1 MSEELSS
8 KKINQSNNYENP
20 LHNREIKIKNNWKS
34 LIYSLPKSIINIL
47 VFCLVTIAFS
57 KNKAWYLIG
66 IVILLDLVFM
76 IIEWNKTFL
85 VISNDEAKYHKG
97 ILSKKTLIIPR
108 KNLKS
113 MDISQNLIEKILGY
127 KVLKIESSAKNAGLE
142 EIKFMFSDKEIEI
155 LKNFAFSGDN
165 EIYDE
170 KLEIAEASLVLNKK
184 EPIENS
190 TCNDTTS
197 EKQYERKF
205 ENKKLILFG
214 FTSFNLF
221 VALIFIFNG
230 IDYLE
235 KIVTVNFLDSF
246 FSRVEQYTLSV
257 GIIVVGFI
265 SLVGILL
272 GLKLIATIYYFIKY
286 YNFTISKSGENIKI
300 KYGLLST
307 KEFSFKED
315 NIKMIKIKS
324 NPIRQLIKKYQ
335 VNLTLKGYSG
345 EGKDR
350 VLLYPLGDLEEVQ
363 NLIEELIPQW
373 KVEGDGEGIKH
384 GRITMIIKPVLV
396 ILFTS
401 VIALLIFK
409 TPWVMLINLLLLIV
423 IPSTILKGKNTDL
436 KVKDNKVRV
445 VTGGFFRTI
454 HILKAR
460 DIQAVSFKD
469 NPIQSN
475 LGVGKIIIDYYSEI
489 VEEVKLPY
497 MKKEFVNEILNESY
511 KKSLKVN

>member
-1 MSEELSS
+1 MSEEFLN
-8 KKINQSNNYENP
+8 KRINQSNNYENP

-34 LIYSLPKSIINIL
+34 LLYNLPKSIINIL
-47 VFCLVTIAFS
+47 VFCLVTIALS

-66 IVILLDLVFM
+66 VAILFDLIFM
-76 IIEWNKTFL
+76 IIEWSRTFL
-85 VISNDEAKYHKG
+85 VISNNEAKYCKG

-155 LKNFAFSGDN
+155 LKNFAFSGDT
-165 EIYDE
+165 ETYDDE
-170 KLEIAEASLVLNKK
+170 LEISEDKLLLSEK
-184 EPIENS
+184 EIIENS
-190 TCNDTTS
+190 NCKDNIF
-197 EKQYERKF
+197 ENQYERKF
-205 ENKKLILFG
+205 ENKKLILYG

-221 VALIFIFNG
+221 IALIFIFNG
-230 IDYLE
+230 IDFLE

-246 FSRVEQYTLSV
+246 FSKVEQYTLSI
-257 GIIVVGFI
+257 GIIVVGVI
-265 SLVGILL
+265 SLITILL
-272 GLKLIATIYYFIKY
+272 ILKFIAIIYYFIKY
-286 YNFTISKSGENIKI
+286 YNFTISKSGKNIKI
-300 KYGLLST
+300 NYGLLST

-324 NPIRQLIKKYQ
+324 NPMRQLIKKYE

-345 EGKDR
+345 EGKER

-373 KVEGDGEGIKH
+373 NLEGDGEGIKH
-384 GRITMIIKPVLV
+384 GKLTMLLKPIIFIGL
-396 ILFTS
+396 IS
-401 VIALLIFK
+401 IISLLIFK
-409 TPWVMLINLLLLIV
+409 TPWVMCINLILLIT
-423 IPSTILKGKNTDL
+423 IPSSILKGKNVNL
-436 KVKDNKVRV
+436 KVKDNKVRA

-454 HILKAR
+454 HILNAR

-475 LGVGKIIIDYYSEI
+475 LGIGKIIIDYYSEI
-489 VEEVKLPY
+489 VEEIKLPY
-497 MKKEFVNEILNESY
+497 MKKELVNEILNESY
-511 KKSLKVN
+511 NKYLKVN